1 MGTDTVQK
9 LYTNLFQNLQIPEDT
24 IIQFTLWASPRIE
37 IPFERYRS
45 IKEDTSP
52 LVNSIETLYKALE
65 TANKEERKVIERDIS
80 FLQWLLKVHEKRK
93 DLRGML
99 ENYGKF
105 LKQKT
110 REQLTTSWKA
120 SLKDFHLFI
129 SVAFPV
135 KSLRVLENPKQ
146 KEKLWKLKEMVLS
159 AVKVAGIPFVEM
171 DAKEYV
177 KAIRY
182 ILHPSYSTE
191 FIRSFPYVDTV
202 EIRDQLLFEG
212 TIIHQYDNGIFA
224 LDGFYFRTLTVPFGY
239 YGYPKEVSFL
249 DVMEF
254 IGSFKGIDA
263 YQITIPFLLSFVTKK
278 MNDKEYASLA
288 TQGNMVLNQA
298 LPGIISRLKERKEDF
313 TLLMQKKQEEHEAL
327 WWGILTATFYS
338 KDRDNTEENA
348 ERFQQI
354 TANLGYR
361 FLKEEIPLPFFIAQ
375 LPLNAGK
382 EIFNKPLARSQAF
395 LAENCSHLAPVSADW
410 KGTETPV
417 VPLIS
422 RRGQLMFLHLWDT
435 DGGSNYAIVAPMG
448 AGKSFFSNHLLFN
461 YALLPN
467 SLIRVIDIGESY
479 FGLCELLG
487 GRYERFSVSKSC
499 INPFHFI
506 DPSLK
511 GEGLETQISFLTNLM
526 LALGR
531 WTKKPTDE
539 ERGLINQALL
549 IAIEKWGSGFNLI
562 DVVNIMREI
571 AKRRKNKDLIEFAE
585 LAFTPW
591 LPSGQYGGLFNG
603 EPTLRFDNNFIVL
616 ELGEARDD
624 YHLLAIVLITYL
636 FMTTKEIMTLPRNVY
651 KILHIDEAW
660 RVFQTKHYLVFDA
673 LEQGIREYRK
683 FGGAL
688 GIVTQSIKDLFPTDN
703 DPISQKIKAMRSNTF
718 FFFLF
723 QQGHEEWERML
734 DDKDVPMTEFDVNI
748 AKTIKTVKGEY
759 SEMFVITRHRGKG
772 IARLVLPKEF
782 YWLYTTDSKEVQ
794 TRKEIYLQTKD
805 IRKTIEILVSS
816 SPQR

>member
-1 MGTDTVQK
+1 MGLDTVQK

-24 IIQFTLWASPRIE
+24 IIQFTLWASPRLE
-37 IPFERYRS
+37 IPFERYKA
-45 IKEDTSP
+45 IKEDISP
-52 LVNSIETLYKALE
+52 VVKSINSLSQALE
-65 TANKEERKVIERDIS
+65 IATEDEKKTILRDLNL
-80 FLQWLLKVHEKRK
+80 LQWLLKVHKERK
-93 DLRGML
+93 ELRDML
-99 ENYGKF
+99 ENYWKF

-110 REQLTTSWKA
+110 KEQLTPSWKA
-120 SLKDFHLFI
+120 ALRDFHLFI

-135 KSLRVLENPKQ
+135 KNLQVLENPKE
-146 KEKLWKLKEMVLS
+146 KERLWKLKETISS
-159 AVKVAGIPFVEM
+159 AIKVAGIPFKEM
-171 DAKEYV
+171 DAQEYV

-182 ILHPSYSTE
+182 ILHPSYQTE
-191 FIRSFPYVDTV
+191 FIRKFPYLENK

-212 TIIHQYDNGIFA
+212 TIIHQHDDGIFA
-224 LDGFYFRTLTVPFGY
+224 LDGHYFRTLTIPFGY

-254 IGSFKGIDA
+254 IGSFRGIDA
-263 YQITIPFLLSFVTKK
+263 YHLTTPFLLSFVTKK

-288 TQGNMVLNQA
+288 SQGNLVLNQA

-313 TLLMQKKQEEHEAL
+313 TLLMQKKQEEHETL

-338 KDRDNTEENA
+338 KDKDFTEENA

-382 EIFNKPLARSQAF
+382 EIFNKPLARTQAL
-395 LAENCSHLAPVSADW
+395 LAENCSHLAPISADW

-422 RRGQLMFLHLWDT
+422 RRGQLMFFHLWNT

-461 YALLPN
+461 YALLSN

-479 FGLCELLG
+479 FGLCQLLG

-511 GEGLETQISFLTNLM
+511 GEGLETQISFLVNLM

-531 WTKKPTDE
+531 WAKKPTDE
-539 ERGLINQALL
+539 EKGLINQALL
-549 IAIEKWGSGFNLI
+549 IAIEKWGSGFDLV
-562 DVVNIMREI
+562 DVVNLMQDI
-571 AKRRKNKDLIEFAE
+571 AKKRNNKELIEFAE

-591 LPSGQYGGLFNG
+591 LPNGQYGGLFNG
-603 EPTLRFDNNFIVL
+603 EPTLKFDNNFIVL

-636 FMTTKEIMTLPRNVY
+636 FMTTKEIMTLPRNIY
-651 KILHIDEAW
+651 KVLHIDEAW
-660 RVFQTKHYLVFDA
+660 RVFETKHYLVFDA
-673 LEQGIREYRK
+673 LEQGVREYRK

-703 DPISQKIKAMRSNTF
+703 DPISQKIKAMRSNME

-723 QQGHEEWERML
+723 RQGQEEWERML

-748 AKTIKTVKGEY
+748 AKTIRTVKGEY
-759 SEMFVITRHRGKG
+759 SEMFVISRSRGKG

-782 YWLYTTDSKEVQ
+782 YWLYTTDGKEVQ
-794 TRKEIYLQTKD
+794 KRNEIYLQTRD
-805 IRKTIEILVSS
+805 IRKTIELLVSS
-816 SPQR
+816 